1 MIMAMSTARM
11 PVQTTFTLAYGRSS
25 AKGNAP
31 QDREPHDGLASHTIT
46 DRSPR
51 NSAGHDAGEEGDPVG
66 CGPLGQG

>member
-46 DRSPR
+46 ELP
-51 NSAGHDAGEEGDPVG
+51 P
-66 CGPLGQG
+66 Q